1 MRGTTTVRFFVP
13 AAISTQMRALGP
25 EGEAWLHILPDRI
38 AVAEHD
44 WQLSVGPA
52 FDHRGAASWVAPA
65 ALKSGEEAVLKIGF
79 PSVETR
85 YEALALQAYDGK
97 GAVKLLKSSSD
108 GCTLL
113 IERCLPGNDL
123 WSVDLEHGNA
133 VAAGMLERIWREPP
147 ARSPIQTLENL
158 AAQWHDEIPLIAS
171 SGGYDV
177 ALAPEAVRISSVL
190 ASSQKSQVVLH
201 GDFHP
206 GNVLAASREP
216 WLVIDPKPLIGEP
229 AYDLAQW
236 FANRLQA
243 AIQQADPVA
252 EIHDQVI
259 YMARRLNL
267 DPVRIAGWT
276 FVKSLGW
283 DWGPQSLEVL
293 GNVLRRCNS

>member
-158 AAQWHDEIPLIAS
+158 AAQWHE
-171 SGGYDV
+171 
-177 ALAPEAVRISSVL
+177 
-190 ASSQKSQVVLH
+190 
-201 GDFHP
+201 
-206 GNVLAASREP
+206 
-216 WLVIDPKPLIGEP
+216 
-229 AYDLAQW
+229 
-236 FANRLQA
+236 
-243 AIQQADPVA
+243 
-252 EIHDQVI
+252 
-259 YMARRLNL
+259 RRLRRGARPGGRTDQFRVGFQSEVAGCTSRGL
-267 DPVRIAGWT
+267 SSRKRACRIARAVAGYRSQT
-276 FVKSLGW
+276 AYRGAGV
-283 DWGPQSLEVL
+283 
-293 GNVLRRCNS
+293 